1 MAFKLEKL
9 NRFRSTGVSAF
20 LYVTWLG
27 YVNSSLNPLIYTI
40 FNQEYRKAFKKLLCI
55 GS

>member
-1 MAFKLEKL
+1 MNFIVLIASLHL
-9 NRFRSTGVSAF
+9 PPPGVSAF

-40 FNQEYRKAFKKLLCI
+40 FNAEYRKAFKKLLCI
-55 GS
+55 A